1 MLLVEYIKQF
11 SLRIIK
17 YQVKNKLFKL
27 ALFVKFIY
35 FTICEMIYTI
45 PQLIDISYTNQNDSP
60 ILIQN
65 TIV

>member
-11 SLRIIK
+11 SLRILK
-17 YQVKNKLFKL
+17 YQMKNKLFKL

-35 FTICEMIYTI
+35 FTICEIYI
-45 PQLIDISYTNQNDSP
+45 YNIYIDISYTNHNDSP

-65 TIV
+65 TTL

>member
-11 SLRIIK
+11 SLRILK
-17 YQVKNKLFKL
+17 YQMKNKLFKL

-35 FTICEMIYTI
+35 FTICEKIY
-45 PQLIDISYTNQNDSP
+45 IDISYTNQNDSP

-65 TIV
+65 TTL